1 MTDGGPYAQAN
12 SSTSI
17 SEIRSAIESLI
28 FSTLTTVF
36 VSFIVNL
43 DIDKVSGWFIVSATA
58 STFLLGI
65 VSLVLAWMGMEG
77 KTDAFAVLVII
88 DSNSS
93 DTLHIIKLHPL

>member
-1 MTDGGPYAQAN
+1 
-12 SSTSI
+12 
-17 SEIRSAIESLI
+17 
-28 FSTLTTVF
+28 
-36 VSFIVNL
+36 
-43 DIDKVSGWFIVSATA
+43 VSATA

-65 VSLVLAWMGMEG
+65 VSLILAWMGMEG